1 MKPGTVLVVFAL
13 AAETVACAS
22 QPAENT
28 RAQESLTPGNIGIA
42 VERKADTLVVAA
54 VRRGSAAAAS
64 VRVGDVVRSYNGV
77 PVTNERQFN
86 RLVLGSP
93 PGRTARLEIGRDGAR
108 RAIELP
114 VSEIDPAL
122 LL

>member
-1 MKPGTVLVVFAL
+1 MNRGTALLCLAL
-13 AAETVACAS
+13 AAAGAGCAS
-22 QPAENT
+22 EPA
-28 RAQESLTPGNIGIA
+28 RGDPAQESLVPGTVGIA

-77 PVTNERQFN
+77 PVASERDFN
-86 RLVLGSP
+86 RRVLESE
-93 PGRTARLEIGRDGAR
+93 PGRSARLGIARGAALR
-108 RAIELP
+108 SIELP
-114 VSEIDPAL
+114 VSEIDPSL